1 MVVFAPQNVIKDP
14 PFTKLD
20 ILTCRNM
27 LIYMEPAL
35 QKKLMS
41 LFNYSLNEGGIMLLG
56 AFGQL
61 QFEVVAHRLK
71 SEYGAEVRLL
81 PARYSLARWVSS
93 ADPIALKKFTQENI
107 HRMAEDVVGAAVFLA
122 THKSELDVAQQRW
135 ESIEFHALRE
145 HAGLIY
151 QSELAG

>member
-1 MVVFAPQNVIKDP
+1 
-14 PFTKLD
+14 
-20 ILTCRNM
+20 
-27 LIYMEPAL
+27 
-35 QKKLMS
+35 
-41 LFNYSLNEGGIMLLG
+41 MLLG

-61 QFEVVAHRLK
+61 QFEVVSHRLQT
-71 SEYGAEVRLL
+71 EYGAEVRLL
-81 PARYSLARWVSS
+81 PSRYSLARWVSS
-93 ADPIALKKFTQENI
+93 DDPVALKKFTQENI

-135 ESIEFHALRE
+135 ESIQFHALRE